1 MRIIITLIWAFALFV
16 FTCSLNFHLLIKY
29 HIIDFRLNMAPD
41 WSELFKLDFQWYSTD
56 WILRKIG
63 HFFGFFILTLLATD
77 LGKSR
82 SALYLCVIYAALTEI
97 LQLFFFRGGR
107 IYDVVNDTLGIGLAF
122 ILCTQ
127 FRRIDKHLSWH

>member
-77 LGKSR
+77 FGKSR

-122 ILCTQ
+122 ILCTL
-127 FRRIDKHLSWH
+127 FRRIDKHLSRH